1 MLDIGDQVQTAINIS
16 QIVWIASSAHEKGP
30 MQFADN
36 TGPDQPA
43 RMRRLIW
50 ACVVRLQNQYMLWYM
65 STNRDCPGQTAPLR
79 MLI

>member
-1 MLDIGDQVQTAINIS
+1 MLDIGDQVQTA
-16 QIVWIASSAHEKGP
+16 ASAAHEKCP

-50 ACVVRLQNQYMLWYM
+50 ACVVRLQNQYMLYM